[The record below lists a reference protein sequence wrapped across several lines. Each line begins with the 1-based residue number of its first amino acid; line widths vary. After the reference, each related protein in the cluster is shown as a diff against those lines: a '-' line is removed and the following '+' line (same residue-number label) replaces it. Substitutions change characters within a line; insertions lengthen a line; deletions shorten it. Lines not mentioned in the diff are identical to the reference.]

1 MIKETA
7 WFVQSTASSA
17 TILDKQRSRCLCG
30 EGLDNTM
37 LAREL
42 LIVAWTP
49 QSRCLVLENME
60 PESFPRSLTAQMMRA
75 QIAMMIAQAG
85 GLSICAR

>member
-1 MIKETA
+1 
-7 WFVQSTASSA
+7 
-17 TILDKQRSRCLCG
+17 
-30 EGLDNTM
+30 M